1 MEWVEVTAANIEQAT
16 ESALRQLGVEA
27 DDAEV
32 IIVSEPTKGLFGRM
46 RGEARVKARVR
57 PAGPRPKRN
66 RNRRERNSE
75 RPAGEQ
81 RQQQQKKEK
90 PATEGEKPKNNGGKQ
105 GRGNNSGRNQQ
116 AGERRPKQEE
126 REMADG
132 ITLEEQA
139 KVGQE
144 FLKGLLDAYGYEA
157 SVEIR
162 KLDDETLELAVTGE
176 ELGLLVGPRGTTL
189 AALQDITRTVVQA
202 KFTARTDRIL
212 VDVAQYRERRV
223 AALRRWIAGIADEV
237 KTSGEERALEPM
249 SPADRKVIHD
259 AVNEIEG
266 VETRSEGEDA
276 RRYVVL
282 VPSD

>member
-1 MEWVEVTAANIEQAT
+1 
-16 ESALRQLGVEA
+16 
-27 DDAEV
+27 
-32 IIVSEPTKGLFGRM
+32 
-46 RGEARVKARVR
+46 
-57 PAGPRPKRN
+57 
-66 RNRRERNSE
+66 
-75 RPAGEQ
+75 
-81 RQQQQKKEK
+81 
-90 PATEGEKPKNNGGKQ
+90 
-105 GRGNNSGRNQQ
+105 
-116 AGERRPKQEE
+116 
-126 REMADG
+126 MADG

>member
-1 MEWVEVTAANIEQAT
+1 MEWVEVTAVNIEQAT

-32 IIVSEPTKGLFGRM
+32 IVVSEPTKGLFGRM

-66 RNRRERNSE
+66 RNRRERTSE
-75 RPAGEQ
+75 RSGGEQ
-81 RQQQQKKEK
+81 RQPQQKKGK
-90 PATEGEKPKNNGGKQ
+90 PAAEGEKPRNADSKQ
-105 GRGNNSGRNQQ
+105 GRGNNSGRSQQ
-116 AGERRPKQEE
+116 GERRPKQEE

-189 AALQDITRTVVQA
+189 AALQDVTRTVVQA

-223 AALRRWIAGIADEV
+223 AALRRWIAGIAEEV

-282 VPSD
+282 VPAD

>member
-16 ESALRQLGVEA
+16 ESALRQLGVDA

-32 IIVSEPTKGLFGRM
+32 IVVSEPTKGLFGRM

-66 RNRRERNSE
+66 RNRRERTSE
-75 RPAGEQ
+75 RSGGEQ
-81 RQQQQKKEK
+81 RPQQQKKEK
-90 PATEGEKPKNNGGKQ
+90 PEVKGEKPRANAGKQ
-105 GRGNNSGRNQQ
+105 GRGNNSGRSQQ
-116 AGERRPKQEE
+116 SGERRPKQEE

-223 AALRRWIAGIADEV
+223 VALRRWIAGIADEV

>member
-32 IIVSEPTKGLFGRM
+32 IVVSEPTKGLFGRM

-66 RNRRERNSE
+66 RNRRERTSE
-75 RPAGEQ
+75 RSGGEQ
-81 RQQQQKKEK
+81 RQPQQKKEK
-90 PATEGEKPKNNGGKQ
+90 PAAEGEKPRNAGSKQ
-105 GRGNNSGRNQQ
+105 GRGNNSGRSQQ
-116 AGERRPKQEE
+116 GERRPNQEE

-189 AALQDITRTVVQA
+189 AALQDVTRTVVQA

-223 AALRRWIAGIADEV
+223 AALRRWIAGIAEEV

-282 VPSD
+282 VPAD

>member
-1 MEWVEVTAANIEQAT
+1 
-16 ESALRQLGVEA
+16 
-27 DDAEV
+27 
-32 IIVSEPTKGLFGRM
+32 M

-66 RNRRERNSE
+66 RNRRERTGE
-75 RPAGEQ
+75 RSGGEQ

-90 PATEGEKPKNNGGKQ
+90 PASEADKPKNAGAKQ
-105 GRGNNSGRNQQ
+105 GRGNTNGRNPQ
-116 AGERRPKQEE
+116 GERRPKQEE

-162 KLDDETLELAVTGE
+162 KLDDETLELAVSGE

-259 AVNEIEG
+259 AVNEIDG

>member
-1 MEWVEVTAANIEQAT
+1 MEWVEVTATSIDQAT

-27 DDAEV
+27 DDAEI

-66 RNRRERNSE
+66 RNRRERNGE
-75 RPAGEQ
+75 RSGGEQ

-90 PATEGEKPKNNGGKQ
+90 PASEGDKPKNTGAKQ
-105 GRGNNSGRNQQ
+105 GRGNTNGRNPQ
-116 AGERRPKQEE
+116 GERRPKQEE

-139 KVGQE
+139 KVGQD

-162 KLDDETLELAVTGE
+162 KLDDETLELAVSGE

-259 AVNEIEG
+259 AVNEIDG

>member
-1 MEWVEVTAANIEQAT
+1 MEWVEVTGTTIEDAK

-27 DDAEV
+27 DDAE
-32 IIVSEPTKGLFGRM
+32 ILIVSEPTKGLFGRM

-66 RNRRERNSE
+66 RSRQERSSE
-75 RPAGEQ
+75 RGGEP
-81 RQQQQKKEK
+81 RVQQPKKEK
-90 PATEGEKPKNNGGKQ
+90 APAAESGRPKQQKSNGPKN
-105 GRGNNSGRNQQ
+105 GRNQQ
-116 AGERRPKQEE
+116 TGERRPKQEE

-132 ITLEEQA
+132 MTLEEQA

-176 ELGLLVGPRGTTL
+176 ELGLLVGPRGSTL
-189 AALQDITRTVVQA
+189 AALQDVTRTVVQA

-237 KTSGEERALEPM
+237 KASGEERPLEPM
-249 SPADRKVIHD
+249 SPADRKVNHD
-259 AVNEIEG
+259 AVGEIDG
-266 VETRSEGEDA
+266 VETRSEGEDS

-282 VPSD
+282 IPSN